1 MAKKRR
7 LLKRVDKT
15 PIKKGYEK
23 STTESKI
30 PSFKKPVRGN
40 HFSNAP
46 NYPLTI
52 VRQAHQPYFDNRSL
66 SLSKGTRR

>member
-30 PSFKKPVRGN
+30 PSFRKPVRGN

>member
-1 MAKKRR
+1 MDKKRR

-30 PSFKKPVRGN
+30 PSFRKPVRGN

>member
-1 MAKKRR
+1 MDKKRR